1 MKKCVYLLLII
12 FLFITGC
19 SNHQK
24 NTRIIDKKLY
34 NFSIFDW
41 KKSSSSE
48 HDKIVD
54 KIIKIWE
61 SNNEEYPVNFAVDRK
76 SIMTRIEEYIDK
88 TSDYSQSIFKIACG
102 FVFVDY
108 SLYKIS

>member
-24 NTRIIDKKLY
+24 NNRIIDKKLY
-34 NFSIFDW
+34 NYSIYDW
-41 KKSSSSE
+41 QKSPLE
-48 HDKIVD
+48 HEKIVD
-54 KIIKIWE
+54 EIIKIWE
-61 SNNEEYPVNFAVDRK
+61 ANKEEYQVNMRVDRK
-76 SIMTRIEEYIDK
+76 SVTRFIEEYISK
-88 TSDYSQSIFKIACG
+88 TSDYSQSIFKIACD
-102 FVFVDY
+102 FVLVDY